1 MDILTIF
8 TPFILIIGLVTCV
21 GICIICSFIS
31 IIRRNN
37 IRYELV

>member
-8 TPFILIIGLVTCV
+8 TPFFLIIGLVICV
-21 GICIICSFIS
+21 GICIIFT